1 MINNILKENKMENQ
15 FKTDIYNS
23 IADKEDNDID
33 YSNIAND
40 ATKLSLKKQDI
51 LIEQN
56 EQIIYLLMKLT
67 GDVSFNK

>member
-1 MINNILKENKMENQ
+1 M
-15 FKTDIYNS
+15 TDIYNS
-23 IADKEDNDID
+23 LADKEDNDID